1 MKVVSLAWIMDS
13 ESKNKN
19 SRQTLSQNQ
28 RDNEQPNRAATT
40 EMLTAFP
47 DAVHVTK
54 NGRASFANW
63 YSFVDGNHIN
73 LFLLSSNCT
82 GSAYASL
89 IAGCLS

>member
-47 DAVHVTK
+47 DAVHVAK
-54 NGRASFANW
+54 NDRASYANW
-63 YSFVDGNHIN
+63 YRFEDGNRIN
-73 LFLLSSNCT
+73 LVLLRTACT
-82 GSAYASL
+82 GRST
-89 IAGCLS
+89 